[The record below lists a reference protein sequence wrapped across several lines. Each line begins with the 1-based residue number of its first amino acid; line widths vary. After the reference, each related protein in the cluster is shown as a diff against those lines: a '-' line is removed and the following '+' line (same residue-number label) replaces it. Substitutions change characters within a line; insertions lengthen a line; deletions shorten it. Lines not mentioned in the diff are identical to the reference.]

1 MSYNNTA
8 KTELVIFGCDGV
20 LLDTSIVIYGAV
32 ANEIRRYGLQRSISD
47 MIRDFIGIT
56 PTEIYNMVSQDL
68 LAAHCDPLDADFCI
82 QIESDLDRFPTE
94 AIHAING
101 AFSVLSF
108 YDPSIVVAI
117 DATPNRVTKF
127 LKLAGLLQIA
137 LFMYCSHVYY
147 EPTKYS
153 VCC

>member
-82 QIESDLDRFPTE
+82 QIESDLD
-94 AIHAING
+94 N
-101 AFSVLSF
+101 
-108 YDPSIVVAI
+108 
-117 DATPNRVTKF
+117 ATPSLFFQICCSFIVCTCTSIQSF
-127 LKLAGLLQIA
+127 LL
-137 LFMYCSHVYY
+137 
-147 EPTKYS
+147 
-153 VCC
+153 